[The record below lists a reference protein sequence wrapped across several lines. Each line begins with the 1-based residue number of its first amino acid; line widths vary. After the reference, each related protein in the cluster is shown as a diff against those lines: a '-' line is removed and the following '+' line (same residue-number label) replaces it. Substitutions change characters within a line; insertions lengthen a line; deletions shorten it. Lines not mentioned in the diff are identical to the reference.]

1 MNYKHLSLAI
11 CLLAAGTATA
21 NTDSSKPAAPAAAEI
36 KVPNI
41 PPELAMPPA
50 VVPVLA
56 PAPAPVPGAALIAPV
71 APPANSKADSQPL
84 QVPAL
89 SDDGCSA
96 NACQSTPNKPSAKAR
111 KRKLELALS
120 PSVSIGEPAQRA
132 VIESHNWAENRLAMP
147 VRDAGGRVVFPFG
160 ESAPTIVCAPLRV
173 CDIELQAGETV
184 QGAPHIGDGIRWKVA
199 PAVSGSDDQKVTH
212 LIIKPTEPG
221 LDTNLIITTDRRTYH
236 IRLVSSAERYVSRI
250 AFEYPDED
258 QPQAWEAL
266 AKSNGSSTASKNSKG
281 DMPAVAVNRLNF
293 NYKIKVVKGHPY
305 FKPLRAMDDGY
316 HTYIAMNEELP
327 QQQAPALIGISPSGE
342 EQMINY
348 RLKGNMY
355 VVDGTIFKLA
365 LISGVGSDQ
374 QRIEVA
380 RDECQK
386 RGWLGICWDAKE

>member
-1 MNYKHLSLAI
+1 MSYKHLPLAL

-21 NTDSSKPAAPAAAEI
+21 NTDSNKPAAPSAAEI

-56 PAPAPVPGAALIAPV
+56 PAPTPEPAVELIPPA
-71 APPANSKADSQPL
+71 APPASQPL

-89 SDDGCSA
+89 TGDSCTATGCQPS
-96 NACQSTPNKPSAKAR
+96 SGKPSAKAR
-111 KRKLELALS
+111 KRKSELS
-120 PSVSIGEPAQRA
+120 PLVSIGEPAQRA
-132 VIESHNWAENRLAMP
+132 ITESHNWAENRMAMP
-147 VRDAGGRVVFPFG
+147 VRDAGGRVMFPFG
-160 ESAPTIVCAPLRV
+160 ASAPTIVCAPLRV

-184 QGAPHIGDGIRWKVA
+184 QGAPHIGDGVRWKVA

-221 LDTNLIITTDRRTYH
+221 LDTNLIIPTDRRTYH

-266 AKSNGSSTASKNSKG
+266 AKSNGNGTASKNSKG